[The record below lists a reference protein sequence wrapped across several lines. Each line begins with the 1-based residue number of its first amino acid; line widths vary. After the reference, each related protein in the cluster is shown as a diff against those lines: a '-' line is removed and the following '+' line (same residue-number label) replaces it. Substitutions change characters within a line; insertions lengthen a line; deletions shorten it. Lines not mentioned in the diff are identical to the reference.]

1 MWTSKQSPASEIDEQ
16 VPVCEEIRA
25 ENGSRKNLCFVLR
38 PVKDKFRETV
48 PKVGMEDPLAAL
60 KEEVLGE

>member
-1 MWTSKQSPASEIDEQ
+1 MSRSLSAKKSAPRMGLETSA
-16 VPVCEEIRA
+16 
-25 ENGSRKNLCFVLR
+25 RKNFVLR

-60 KEEVLGE
+60 KEEVLGERCP